1 MSKSASKTLIGAFVL
16 GAIALGVI
24 AVIIFGSGKFLT
36 KRPVYVMFFEGS
48 VKGLNEGSPVVFRGV
63 KIGSVKDIEL
73 KADTKD
79 LTFYIPVYVEVEPQ
93 KITLMKGQPGVQGQY
108 MEELIKKGLR
118 AQLELQSI
126 VTGQLMINVDFFPN
140 KPAKLVGLNTGYP
153 EIPTVQSPLDDMLK
167 TAQELPL
174 KELFDRLLKSIQG
187 IEKIA
192 NSPQMASSL
201 ESLSEGLK
209 ESRKILSKIDREIGP
224 MMENLKETS
233 SSIKTIADKSEGVPA
248 SVEKTLA
255 TAQDALKQAEKTF
268 VSIQSVASSNSA
280 LVYQID
286 GALEE
291 VSKAS
296 RSVRSLSDYLYRHP
310 ESLISGKKPAKGE

>member
-1 MSKSASKTLIGAFVL
+1 MSKPASKTLIGVFVL
-16 GAIALGVI
+16 GALALAVI
-24 AVIIFGSGKFLT
+24 AIIIFGSGRFLT
-36 KRPVYVMFFEGS
+36 KRTIYVMYFDGS
-48 VKGLNEGSPVVFRGV
+48 VKGLNIGSPVVFRGV

-73 KADTKD
+73 KANTKD
-79 LTFYIPVYVEVEPQ
+79 LTFFIPVYVEVEPQ
-93 KITLMKGQPGVQGQY
+93 KISVIKGQPGHGQY
-108 MEELIKKGLR
+108 IEELIKKGLR
-118 AQLELQSI
+118 AQLEMQSI

-140 KPAKLVGLNTGYP
+140 KPARFVGLDTSYP

-192 NSPQMASSL
+192 NSPQMTASLDSFS
-201 ESLSEGLK
+201 ESLK
-209 ESRKILSKIDREIGP
+209 ESRKILTKIDREIGP

-248 SVEKTLA
+248 AVEKTLA

-268 VSIQSVASSNSA
+268 LSVQNLASNNSV
-280 LVYQID
+280 LVYQVD
-286 GALEE
+286 TALEE
-291 VSKAS
+291 VSRAS

-310 ESLISGKKPAKGE
+310 ESLITGKKPAKGE

>member
-1 MSKSASKTLIGAFVL
+1 MSKSASKTLIGAFVI
-16 GAIALGVI
+16 GAIALAVI
-24 AVIIFGSGKFLT
+24 AIIIFGSGRFLT
-36 KRPVYVMFFEGS
+36 KRPIYVMFFEGS
-48 VKGLNEGSPVVFRGV
+48 VKGLNVGSPVVFRGV

-73 KADTKD
+73 KANTKD
-79 LTFYIPVYVEVEPQ
+79 LTFYIPVYVEVEPK
-93 KITLMKGQPGVQGQY
+93 KISVIKGQPGHGQY

-140 KPAKLVGLNTGYP
+140 KPARFVGLDTSYP

-192 NSPQMASSL
+192 NSPQMTASL
-201 ESLSEGLK
+201 DSLSESLK
-209 ESRKILSKIDREIGP
+209 ESRKILAKIDREIGP

-248 SVEKTLA
+248 AVEKTLA

-268 VSIQSVASSNSA
+268 LSVQNLASNNSV
-280 LVYQID
+280 LVYQVD
-286 GALEE
+286 TALEE
-291 VSKAS
+291 VSRAS

-310 ESLISGKKPAKGE
+310 ESLITGKKPAKGE

>member
-1 MSKSASKTLIGAFVL
+1 
-16 GAIALGVI
+16 
-24 AVIIFGSGKFLT
+24 
-36 KRPVYVMFFEGS
+36 
-48 VKGLNEGSPVVFRGV
+48 
-63 KIGSVKDIEL
+63 
-73 KADTKD
+73 
-79 LTFYIPVYVEVEPQ
+79 
-93 KITLMKGQPGVQGQY
+93 

-140 KPAKLVGLNTGYP
+140 KPARFVSLDTSYP

-192 NSPQMASSL
+192 NSPQMTASL
-201 ESLSEGLK
+201 DSLSESLK
-209 ESRKILSKIDREIGP
+209 ESRKILAKIDREIGP

-248 SVEKTLA
+248 AVEKTLA

-268 VSIQSVASSNSA
+268 LSVQNLASNNSV
-280 LVYQID
+280 LVYQVD
-286 GALEE
+286 TALEE
-291 VSKAS
+291 VSRAS

-310 ESLISGKKPAKGE
+310 ESLITGKKPAKGE

>member
-1 MSKSASKTLIGAFVL
+1 MGKSASKTLIGAFVL
-16 GAIALGVI
+16 GAIALAVI
-24 AVIIFGSGKFLT
+24 AVLIFGSGKFFI
-36 KRPVYVMFFEGS
+36 KRPVYVMFFESS
-48 VKGLNEGSPVVFRGV
+48 VKGLNVGSPVVFRGV

-79 LTFYIPVYVEVEPQ
+79 LTFYIPVYVEIEPQ
-93 KITLMKGQPGVQGQY
+93 KITVIKGQPGQGQY

-140 KPAKLVGLNTGYP
+140 KPPRFVGLQTGHP

-192 NSPQMASSL
+192 NSPQVASSL

-209 ESRKILSKIDREIGP
+209 ESRKILAKIDREIGP

-233 SSIKTIADKSEGVPA
+233 SSIKTIADKSENVPA
-248 SVEKTLA
+248 AVEKTLA
-255 TAQDALKQAEKTF
+255 TAQDALKQAEKAF
-268 VSIQSVASSNSA
+268 VSIQSIASSNSA
-280 LVYQID
+280 LVYQLD
-286 GALEE
+286 GALDD

-310 ESLISGKKPAKGE
+310 ESVITGKKPAKGE

>member
-1 MSKSASKTLIGAFVL
+1 MSKSASKTLIGAFVI

-24 AVIIFGSGKFLT
+24 SVIIFGSGKFLT

-48 VKGLNEGSPVVFRGV
+48 VKGLNVGSPVVFRGV
-63 KIGSVKDIEL
+63 NIGSVKDIEL
-73 KADTKD
+73 RANAID
-79 LTFYIPVYVEVEPQ
+79 LTFYIPVYVEVETK
-93 KITLMKGQPGVQGQY
+93 KISVMKGQPGHGGHI
-108 MEELIKKGLR
+108 EELIRKGLR

-140 KPAKLVGLNTGYP
+140 KPARLLGLDTSYP

-192 NSPQMASSL
+192 NSPQVASSL
-201 ESLSEGLK
+201 DSLSESLK
-209 ESRKILSKIDREIGP
+209 ESRKILTKIDREIGP

-233 SSIKTIADKSEGVPA
+233 SSIKSIADKSQGMPA
-248 SVEKTLA
+248 AVEKTLT
-255 TAQDALKQAEKTF
+255 TAQDALKQAENTF
-268 VSIQSVASSNSA
+268 VSVQRLASDNSV
-280 LVYQID
+280 LVYQVD
-286 GALEE
+286 NALEE
-291 VSKAS
+291 VSRAS

-310 ESLISGKKPAKGE
+310 ESLIKGKKPAKGE

>member
-1 MSKSASKTLIGAFVL
+1 MSKSASKTLIGAFVI

-24 AVIIFGSGKFLT
+24 AVLVFGSGRFLT

-48 VKGLNEGSPVVFRGV
+48 VKGLSVGSPVVFRGV
-63 KIGSVKDIEL
+63 NIGSVKDIEL
-73 KADTKD
+73 RADTKD
-79 LTFYIPVYVEVEPQ
+79 MTFYIPVYVEVEPK
-93 KITLMKGQPGVQGQY
+93 KILVVKGQPGQGEY
-108 MEELIKKGLR
+108 IEELIKKGLR

-126 VTGQLMINVDFFPN
+126 VTGQLMINVDFIPN
-140 KPAKLVGLNTGYP
+140 KPARFVGLDTSYP

-167 TAQELPL
+167 AAQELPL
-174 KELFDRLLKSIQG
+174 KEIFDRLLKSIQG
-187 IEKIA
+187 IERIA

-209 ESRKILSKIDREIGP
+209 ESRKILVKIDREIGP
-224 MMENLKETS
+224 MIENLKEAS
-233 SSIKTIADKSEGVPA
+233 SSMKTIADKSEGIPVA
-248 SVEKTLA
+248 VEKTLS

-268 VSIQSVASSNSA
+268 LSVQNLASDNSV
-280 LVYQID
+280 LVYQVD
-286 GALEE
+286 NALEE

-310 ESLISGKKPAKGE
+310 ESLIRGKKPAKGE